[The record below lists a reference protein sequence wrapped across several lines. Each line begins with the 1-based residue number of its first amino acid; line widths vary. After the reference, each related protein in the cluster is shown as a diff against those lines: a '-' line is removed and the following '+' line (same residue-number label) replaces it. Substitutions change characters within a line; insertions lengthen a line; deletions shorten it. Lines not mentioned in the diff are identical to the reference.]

1 LNRRDALQRVSLMLG
16 GAISI
21 PTIAAILDGCKSTTD
36 AANAN
41 FALSADYKTLLSELA
56 EVIIPKTNT
65 PGAKE
70 AGVGPFIEKMLKDCY
85 SSIQQEHF
93 QKGLA
98 EVETQAKKIGGSYV
112 SLAADKKIEVMKVMR
127 DLAKK
132 EAEASE
138 TKAKQMDVESGL
150 TKQDQKKKNEVE
162 IPVPF
167 FNLLRELTTFGYF
180 TSEPGATKALN
191 HIPIPGRFEGCI
203 KITPETKAYAL

>member
-21 PTIAAILDGCKSTTD
+21 PTIAAILDGCKSSSD
-36 AANAN
+36 AASAN

-56 EVIIPKTNT
+56 EVIIPKTDT

-85 SSIQQEHF
+85 SSVQQEHF

-98 EVETQAKKIGGSYV
+98 EVETEAKKLGGSYV
-112 SLAADKKIEVMKVMR
+112 SLAADKKIEVMKTMR
-127 DLAKK
+127 DIAKK
-132 EAEASE
+132 ESEAIVA
-138 TKAKQMDVESGL
+138 KAKQMDSESGL
-150 TKQDQKKKNEVE
+150 AKQEQKKKNEVE
-162 IPVPF
+162 VPVPF

-191 HIPIPGRFEGCI
+191 HVPIPGRFEGCI